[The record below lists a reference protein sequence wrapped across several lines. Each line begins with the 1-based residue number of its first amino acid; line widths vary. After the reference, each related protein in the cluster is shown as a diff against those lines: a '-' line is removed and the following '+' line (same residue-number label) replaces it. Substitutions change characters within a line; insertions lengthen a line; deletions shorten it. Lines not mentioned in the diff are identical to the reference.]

1 MEPLLVTPAGRPLTA
16 NGGRAILRFVGA
28 ACTASVRTHPPAGTR
43 VRSPHTQAAIARS

>member
-1 MEPLLVTPAGRPLTA
+1 MEPCWSPVDRERRSP
-16 NGGRAILRFVGA
+16 ILRFVGA